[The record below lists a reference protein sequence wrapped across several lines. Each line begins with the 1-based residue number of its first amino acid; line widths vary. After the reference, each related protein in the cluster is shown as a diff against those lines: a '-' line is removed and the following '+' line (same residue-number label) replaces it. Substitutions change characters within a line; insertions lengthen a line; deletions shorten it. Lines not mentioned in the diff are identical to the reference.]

1 MKHTGL
7 TLATACLCLAASFSH
22 AEADLPPHDQVDRAL
37 DEHVLVLNAQAG
49 MQIAQSEQRRRDT
62 GDYEFTLQGG
72 TYRDR
77 LQEGNVQNDSRDWE
91 IAIERPLRLPNK
103 VWIDSDIGAAAL
115 ARGQHALG
123 DARHEVSRQLLR
135 LWFTWQR
142 EQAQLLQ
149 WQAQLDLLQQ
159 QAAITE
165 KRIKAGDVPRMEL
178 NQVNAAAA
186 MSAVSM
192 RQAKLRAALAA
203 DELKRQFPALSLPET
218 VTLVE
223 PQAITQP
230 LTYWHDIMLNHNHEI
245 GLAMAEADFQRRL
258 AARASAD
265 RLPDPT
271 VGLKYTS
278 QLDSKQRIA
287 GVYVSIP
294 LGYSAR
300 SANADSAQA
309 QARIATDQAQALQ
322 RKVEGDIY
330 HAYTHAVSSYE
341 IWQQASA
348 AASALRHNADLVA
361 RAYSLGENSL
371 DATLLSRRQALEAT
385 LAETLARQDANE
397 SRYRLLLDAHSL
409 WSSDNDAHSPH

>member
-1 MKHTGL
+1 MSSLRKV
-7 TLATACLCLAASFSH
+7 LAASYLCLAASLSH
-22 AEADLPPHDQVDRAL
+22 AEADLPPHAQVDRAL
-37 DEHVLVLNAQAG
+37 DEHILVLNAQAG
-49 MQIAQSEQRRRDT
+49 MQIEQSEQRRRDT
-62 GDYEFTLQGG
+62 GEYEFTLHGA

-77 LQEGNVQNDSRDWE
+77 LLEGSVQNDYRDWE

-103 VWIDSDIGAAAL
+103 VWIDSDIGAAAV

-123 DARHEVSRQLLR
+123 DARHEASRQLLR
-135 LWFTWQR
+135 LWFAWQR
-142 EQAQLLQ
+142 EQAQLMQ
-149 WQAQLDLLQQ
+149 WQAQLDILHQ
-159 QAAITE
+159 QAVITE
-165 KRIKAGDVPRMEL
+165 KRIKAGDAPRMEL

-186 MSAVSM
+186 MSEVSL

-203 DELKRQFPALSLPET
+203 DELLRQFPALPLPET
-218 VTLVE
+218 PTLVE

-230 LTYWHDIMLNHNHEI
+230 LAYWHDIMLDQNHEI
-245 GLAMAEADFQRRL
+245 GLAMADADYQRGL
-258 AARASAD
+258 AERASAD

-271 VGLKYTS
+271 LGLKYS
-278 QLDSKQRIA
+278 SLLDRKQRVA

-309 QARIATDQAQALQ
+309 QARIAADQAMALQ

-341 IWQQASA
+341 IWQQAA
-348 AASALRHNADLVA
+348 AAANALRINANLVA
-361 RAYSLGENSL
+361 RAYSLGESSL
-371 DATLLSRRQALEAT
+371 DTTLISRRQALEAT
-385 LAETLARQDANE
+385 LAETLARLDANE

-409 WSSDNDAHSPH
+409 WTSENDEHSQH